1 MHYELKSK
9 IANSYSKWPPIAC
22 TQSLSL
28 CGHSSIESYNTSAG
42 KSAAAFRTNHFKL
55 SIVGCLFLQHSLPCT
70 ELELPAGLSPSTQG
84 TDNHAV
90 SGDKCSGLHLHF
102 RLAFC
107 KSGPKPLGLQIVVQS
122 FRRCLASRDILI
134 LKV

>member
-1 MHYELKSK
+1 MATISK
-9 IANSYSKWPPIAC
+9 H

-28 CGHSSIESYNTSAG
+28 CGQSSIKLCNTSTG
-42 KSAAAFRTNHFKL
+42 KSAAAFRRDRFKL
-55 SIVGCLFLQHSLPCT
+55 SMLGCLVLQHSLLWT

-84 TDNHAV
+84 MDNPAV
-90 SGDKCSGLHLHF
+90 AGDKCYGSHLHF

-122 FRRCLASRDILI
+122 FRRWLTSRDIKI